1 MIAEATIY
9 ELALRFADQYE
20 LNSVIDLGCRNVE
33 LLTPF
38 FERGMWLIGVG
49 DEASVASFKQS
60 FADSVGMKCN
70 LKNAIPYIDKRY
82 LRKAIVMCANV
93 DEVNV
98 LGGMVNYLQTAPFG
112 IVGTFQDS
120 KVFLTT
126 LKEAGLKPLS
136 YQHNQDGQ
144 FSVMLKGVG

>member
-1 MIAEATIY
+1 MIY
-9 ELALRFADQYE
+9 EMALRFAEQYD

-38 FERGMWLIGVG
+38 FERGMWLVGVG

-60 FADSVGMKCN
+60 FADEVAIKCN
-70 LKNAIPYIDKRY
+70 LSKAIPYVDKRY

-98 LGGMVNYLQTAPFG
+98 LWGMGNYLQTAPFG
-112 IVGTFQDS
+112 IVGTSQDS
-120 KVFLTT
+120 KGFLTT

-136 YQHNQDGQ
+136 YQHDQNGQ
-144 FSVMLKGVG
+144 FVVMLRGANA